1 MQEAQNKKSLKMKF
15 KLLLVFNLSMY
26 GHFEDFGIRA
36 SFHFQDVGIGAAS
49 RDYRILDPGTKTT
62 MSIRLE
68 QVYCTFQLQKIV
80 L

>member
-1 MQEAQNKKSLKMKF
+1 
-15 KLLLVFNLSMY
+15 MY
-26 GHFEDFGIRA
+26 GYFEDFGIRA

-49 RDYRILDPGTKTT
+49 RDYRILDPGTTTT